1 MEGIYDLAVI
11 GAGPAGLTAAIYA
24 ARARLK
30 TVVLEPF
37 ALASQVSLTEEIE
50 NYPGFVEGIKGFE
63 LLQNFKRQ
71 AERFGAEFVLQEAVA
86 IERREKIWIIRTSQP
101 GSVKS
106 LAVIIA
112 TGASAKKLSI
122 EGEDKF
128 RGKGVSYCATCDGAF
143 FRNKV
148 VCVIG
153 GGDTAVEEA
162 LFLTRFASKVKLIH
176 RRQQLRAAKI
186 LQERVFSH
194 SQVELV
200 LNSLPQEI
208 VGEGK
213 VNGVKVLNKET
224 QKENIIECEGVFIFV
239 GNVPNTDFVKSLLG
253 CDESGYIKVDAEMKT
268 SQEGIFACGDC
279 CSKFLRQVVTACGDG
294 AVAAFS
300 AQKYLEDLKGITY
313 N

>member
-24 ARARLK
+24 ARACLK
-30 TVVLEPF
+30 TVVLESF

-86 IERREKIWIIRTSQP
+86 IEKREKIWIIRTSPP

-106 LAVIIA
+106 LAVIVA
-112 TGASAKKLSI
+112 TGASAKKLGI

-213 VNGVKVLNKET
+213 VSGVKVLNKET

>member
-30 TVVLEPF
+30 TVVLESF
-37 ALASQVSLTEEIE
+37 TLASQVSLTGEIE

-86 IERREKIWIIRTSQP
+86 IEKREKIWIIRTSPP

-106 LAVIIA
+106 LAVIVA
-112 TGASAKKLSI
+112 TGASAKKLGI
-122 EGEDKF
+122 KGEDKF

-194 SQVELV
+194 FQVELV

-213 VNGVKVLNKET
+213 VSGVKVLNKET
-224 QKENIIECEGVFIFV
+224 RKENIIECEGVFIFV

-253 CDESGYIKVDAEMKT
+253 CDEGGYIEVDAGMKT

-300 AQKYLEDLKGITY
+300 VQKYLEDLKGITY

>member
-112 TGASAKKLSI
+112 TGASAKKLGI

>member
-24 ARARLK
+24 ARACLK
-30 TVVLEPF
+30 TVVLESF

-86 IERREKIWIIRTSQP
+86 IEKREKIWIIRTSPP

-106 LAVIIA
+106 LAVIVA
-112 TGASAKKLSI
+112 TGASAKKLGI
-122 EGEDKF
+122 KGEDKF

-213 VNGVKVLNKET
+213 VSGVKVLNKET

>member
-30 TVVLEPF
+30 TVVLESF
-37 ALASQVSLTEEIE
+37 ALVSQVSLTEEIE

-86 IERREKIWIIRTSQP
+86 IEKREKIWIIRTSPP

-106 LAVIIA
+106 LAVIVA
-112 TGASAKKLSI
+112 TGASAKKLGI
-122 EGEDKF
+122 KGEDKF

-194 SQVELV
+194 FQVELV

-213 VNGVKVLNKET
+213 VSGVKVLNKET
-224 QKENIIECEGVFIFV
+224 RKENIIECEGVFIFV

-253 CDESGYIKVDAEMKT
+253 CDEGGYIEVDAGMKT

-300 AQKYLEDLKGITY
+300 VQKYLEDLKGITY